1 MGNAHWAVMRALA
14 RALQG
19 YRPAPYTAGPVL
31 LVRARVPLDGYFDPM
46 PVWRRVLRA
55 GLRVVTVRGDHLAL
69 VRAQGAVVAAVI
81 DEALARPSEGQTRA
95 PVTQACA

>member
-1 MGNAHWAVMRALA
+1 
-14 RALQG
+14 
-19 YRPAPYTAGPVL
+19 
-31 LVRARVPLDGYFDPM
+31 
-46 PVWRRVLRA
+46 VLRA

-81 DEALARPSEGQTRA
+81 DEALARPSEGQPRA